1 MEHKMSKSFF
11 AIAAA
16 LAIASLG
23 SLTSSPAQAGNGA
36 PGGASKYGNVHAAN
50 VEQVRHPRSVQTA
63 NYPIT
68 EFSSSSASG
77 PKR

>member
-1 MEHKMSKSFF
+1 MEHEMSKSLV
-11 AIAAA
+11 AIASA

-23 SLTSSPAQAGNGA
+23 SLTSGPAQAGNGA
-36 PGGASKYGNVHAAN
+36 PGGASKYSNVHAAN
-50 VEQVRHPRSVQTA
+50 AQQVRHHRSVQTA

-68 EFSSSSASG
+68 EFSSSSG

>member
-1 MEHKMSKSFF
+1 MSKSLLTV
-11 AIAAA
+11 AAA
-16 LAIASLG
+16 LAIVSLG
-23 SLTSSPAQAGNGA
+23 SLTSGPAQAGNGA
-36 PGGASKYGNVHAAN
+36 PGGPSKYSNVQAVN
-50 VEQVRHPRSVQTA
+50 VEQVRRHRSVQTA

>member
-1 MEHKMSKSFF
+1 MSKSIL

-16 LAIASLG
+16 MAIVSLG
-23 SLTSSPAQAGNGA
+23 CPAQAGNGA
-36 PGGASKYGNVHAAN
+36 PGGPSKYSNVHAAS
-50 VEQVRHPRSVQTA
+50 VAPVRHHQSGQTA

-77 PKR
+77 PRR